1 MAKSIFPLNPAR
13 LIRDLRKDHGLI
25 MARREAVD
33 GGQRAPEAQPALADE
48 AFVDI
53 GIFPQGF
60 G

>member
-1 MAKSIFPLNPAR
+1 MANWIFPLNPER

-33 GGQRAPEAQPALADE
+33 GGLRATEAQLAPADE
-48 AFVDI
+48 AFLVI
-53 GIFPQGF
+53 SIFPQGF